1 MTDLDPIEDFAAA
14 PGETLLDSLGAEN
27 GVVLKMG
34 ARNGVSPRILTS

>member
-27 GVVLKMG
+27 GELKMG
-34 ARNGVSPRILTS
+34 SFGAENGVVPLLL